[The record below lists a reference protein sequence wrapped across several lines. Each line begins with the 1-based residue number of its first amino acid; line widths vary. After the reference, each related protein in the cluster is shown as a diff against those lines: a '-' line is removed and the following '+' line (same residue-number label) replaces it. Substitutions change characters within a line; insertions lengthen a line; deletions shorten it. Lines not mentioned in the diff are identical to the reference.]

1 MKKWSKKHSIP
12 AKITWRMN
20 HSGLYTEIDKIDESE
35 QVYARE
41 ENKLKVVIY
50 LAQAADDRVHAIP
63 TIATSVASQFKGNLG
78 GINLN

>member
-1 MKKWSKKHSIP
+1 
-12 AKITWRMN
+12 
-20 HSGLYTEIDKIDESE
+20 
-35 QVYARE
+35 
-41 ENKLKVVIY
+41 LKVVIY